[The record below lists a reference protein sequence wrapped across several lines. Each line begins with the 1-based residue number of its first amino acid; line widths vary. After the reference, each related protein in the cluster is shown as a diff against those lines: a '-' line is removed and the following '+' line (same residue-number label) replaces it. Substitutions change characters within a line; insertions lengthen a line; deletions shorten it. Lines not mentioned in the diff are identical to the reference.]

1 MANLKELIVNG
12 VSRFIGKVYID
23 DSHINIINNVAVTEN
38 PKFTDTVDL
47 TQMTGILPVA
57 KGGTGKTT
65 GKDAANYFLNSLD
78 IGVSTPVD
86 ADYYISQYVS
96 GGTTTTTYYRRPMS
110 ALWTYIKGK
119 TDTLYVP
126 YNLFDPRAS
135 YGTAIASNS
144 NLDAD
149 CNAVGTYRSDQAS
162 TSQSLT
168 GTVPVTSSGFK
179 IFNIGGYGTK
189 QRQQF
194 LVHNSA
200 TDIMYRGSTNIGDSS
215 TWSKWYKIVSLP
227 SGSDNKTFSAVG
239 SSTQPVYVNAN
250 GQVIAC
256 TSYANASV
264 ASAKYLI
271 TEGDNRS
278 VATSPNDYTTT
289 GGLPNR
295 IAFRGLKNN
304 TYIGSPSSDV
314 YSYLVG
320 LRGWSDSSGGKAHEI
335 AFNDSGIFIRK
346 GGTTTWEDWRTILSV
361 NTGSAVGSTTQPI
374 YIDERGYVQLCTA
387 YENSSVK
394 YAKYLLNR
402 GTSAISIVDS
412 GWNVNKVQTGYTM
425 QEKVWHQAWKQ
436 SGLTYTPNGGSAT
449 AITDSGN
456 LLLYLSSS
464 STANDV
470 SLNMAIDGIVYAVGG
485 FVGNG
490 GTMTN
495 HITMTPTSTG
505 GEPIIKYKTLRNAKS
520 YKGSW
525 AYTPVLFLDA
535 EDNYFAQIGV
545 YGTSSTFNYMYL
557 GAGVWNDEL
566 NFRIYPNGDVKAT
579 NYLGTWGGNTIPV
592 NKGGTGATTF
602 TSGELLIGNG
612 ASAIGTR
619 AIKNIIAKNNLGW
632 TSSTGTQIPT
642 LNTLAYWDGR
652 YNATSS
658 NLTYSVKGAFGDA
671 STKGVVT
678 IANGGIPDTGVTDN
692 DIPTTASVVDY
703 VGRIITSAVT
713 FKGTIG
719 TGGNFTTLPSFY
731 KIGWA
736 YRVVSAGTYAGQ
748 TCEIGDLIIAVKD
761 SGSSS
766 SNSDWTVIQNNIDG
780 AITESGG
787 TINGVLTVNNSFNAD
802 SATIGNLI
810 VNGNASFTSG
820 LTGNLTGNV
829 TGNVSG
835 SAGSVAWSG
844 VIGKPTA
851 TQNGKTGI
859 SISNHGT
866 GTVIGVQSSTT
877 SVTGVQSTTTTA
889 SKVTLGTAFSIP
901 NVTGNSDVTVPKAA
915 TSATTV
921 PIKNTSAT
929 TIPNVTAVGSGSAS
943 LTMTMDTTDTK
954 KLKIAFSHTHTA
966 PTLGTAISIIGVQ
979 SSTTSVTGVSG
990 STTASKVTLGTAFS
1004 VPNVT
1009 GNSDVTV
1016 PIKNTSAT
1024 TVPIKNTSASTFV
1037 TGTTH
1042 TITDNGHTHGIS

>member
-78 IGVSTPVD
+78 TGASTPVD

-96 GGTTTTTYYRRPMS
+96 GGTTTTTYHRRPMS
-110 ALWTYIKGK
+110 ALWTYVKGK

-126 YNLFDPRAS
+126 YSLFDPRAS
-135 YGTAIASNS
+135 YGTTITSNS

-149 CNAVGTYRSDQAS
+149 YNAVGTYRSDQAS

-200 TDIMYRGSTNIGDSS
+200 TDIMYRGSTNIGDGS

-295 IAFRGLKNN
+295 IAFRGLKGN
-304 TYIGSPSSDV
+304 TYINSPSSDV

-320 LRGWSDSSGGKAHEI
+320 LRGWSDDSGGNAHEI
-335 AFNDSGIFIRK
+335 AFNNTGIFVRK
-346 GGTTTWEDWRTILSV
+346 G
-361 NTGSAVGSTTQPI
+361 
-374 YIDERGYVQLCTA
+374 
-387 YENSSVK
+387 
-394 YAKYLLNR
+394 
-402 GTSAISIVDS
+402 
-412 GWNVNKVQTGYTM
+412 
-425 QEKVWHQAWKQ
+425 
-436 SGLTYTPNGGSAT
+436 
-449 AITDSGN
+449 
-456 LLLYLSSS
+456 SS
-464 STANDV
+464 ST
-470 SLNMAIDGIVYAVGG
+470 
-485 FVGNG
+485 
-490 GTMTN
+490 
-495 HITMTPTSTG
+495 
-505 GEPIIKYKTLRNAKS
+505 
-520 YKGSW
+520 W
-525 AYTPVLFLDA
+525 
-535 EDNYFAQIGV
+535 
-545 YGTSSTFNYMYL
+545 
-557 GAGVWNDEL
+557 
-566 NFRIYPNGDVKAT
+566 
-579 NYLGTWGGNTIPV
+579 GTWGRLLDSNNFSSYALPLTGGTVKGNITFDSENLTNEYGIRVKVRRKTTEREAGWSSWLISCIDASDTDFAHFGIFGVTDEFKYIYIGTGAYDSTANLRVYADGKVQADNYVGTWNGNTIIV
-592 NKGGTGATTF
+592 GKGGTGATSF
-602 TSGELLIGNG
+602 ASGELLIGNG
-612 ASAIGTR
+612 SSAIGTR
-619 AIKNIIAKNNLGW
+619 AIKNITAKNNLGW

-671 STKGVVT
+671 STKGIVT
-678 IANGGIPDTGVTDN
+678 IANGGIPDVGVTDN

-703 VGRIITSAVT
+703 VGRTMTSAVT

-719 TGGNFTTLPSFY
+719 TGGNFTTLPSY
-731 KIGWA
+731 YRIGWA
-736 YRVVSAGTYAGQ
+736 YRVISAGTYAGQ

-787 TINGVLTVNNSFNAD
+787 TINGVLTVNNSLNAD
-802 SATIGNLI
+802 SATLGNLI
-810 VNGNASFTSG
+810 VNGNANFTQG
-820 LTGNLTGNV
+820 LTGDV

-859 SISNHGT
+859 SIGNHGT

-929 TIPNVTAVGSGSAS
+929 SIPNVTAVGSGSAS

-954 KLKIAFSHTHTA
+954 KLKITFSHTHTA

-1009 GNSDVTV
+1009 GNSNVTV
-1016 PIKNTSAT
+1016 PIKDTSAT
-1024 TVPIKNTSASTFV
+1024 TVPIKNASASTFV